1 MAISLKDTV
10 AVVGAGTMGA
20 GIAQVAA
27 AAGHEVLLFDSTN
40 DAAGRG
46 IDRIANGLSKL
57 VERGKYVEDDKTALL
72 ARIHV
77 VESLEQLATARIVI
91 EAIIE
96 NLDAKRELLVSLE
109 SLCGD
114 DTILATNTSSIS
126 VTAIGAA
133 LEHPRFLIGI
143 HFFNPAPV
151 MKLVE
156 IVSGMETDAAVAQDV
171 FDLAVAWK
179 KIPVHAR
186 STPGFIVNR
195 VARPFYGEALRLL
208 QEGAASVATIDAGL
222 RDCGGFRMGPFELMD
237 LIGIDVNFAVTQSI
251 YHGFYEDPRYRPSI
265 IQEEMVEGG
274 RHGKK
279 TGRGFY
285 RYDGSEAESAA
296 EAGSVEAPKS
306 VTLAGNLGTAQGLA
320 AAIKKAGLK
329 LEITDGPGVI
339 MIPGATL
346 ALSDGRSATSR
357 SVTDGLSDLVV
368 FDLARDYENC
378 PRIVLAVSEQADER
392 AMDSAAGFVQA
403 LGKTASFVED
413 VPGLIVMRTVC
424 MLSNEAVEAVMT
436 GVCSADDLDK
446 AMTLGV
452 NYPQGPLTWADE
464 IGLQQVLKVIDAL
477 ACNYCEDR
485 YRASTLLR
493 RKVAGGT
500 TLYG

>member
-1 MAISLKDTV
+1 MAISPKDMV
-10 AVVGAGTMGA
+10 GVVGAGTMGA

-27 AAGHEVLLFDSTN
+27 TAGHEVLLYDSI
-40 DAAGRG
+40 DGAAGRG
-46 IDRIANGLSKL
+46 IDRVASGLARL
-57 VERGKYVEDDKTALL
+57 IERGKYSEKDKTALL
-72 ARIHV
+72 ARIRI
-77 VESLEQLATARIVI
+77 VETLEQLAPARIVI

-96 NLDAKRELLVSLE
+96 NLDEKRELLVSLE

-133 LEHPRFLIGI
+133 LEHPRLLVGM

-156 IVSGMETDAAVAQDV
+156 IVSGLETDATIAQQV
-171 FDLAVAWK
+171 SDLATAWN

-208 QEGAASVATIDAGL
+208 QEGAASVATIDTAL

-274 RHGKK
+274 LHGKK

-296 EAGSVEAPKS
+296 EAGPAEAPKS
-306 VTLAGNLGTAQGLA
+306 VTLAGDLGAAEGLA
-320 AAIKKAGLK
+320 AVIGNAGLK
-329 LEITDGPGVI
+329 LERAEGLGVI

-346 ALSDGRSATSR
+346 ALSDGRSASSR

-368 FDLARDYENC
+368 FDLAGDFASC
-378 PRIVLAVSEQADER
+378 PRMVLAVSEQAGEKAR
-392 AMDSAAGFVQA
+392 NAAAGLVQA

-436 GVCSADDLDK
+436 GVCSAEDLDK

-452 NYPQGPLTWADE
+452 NYPQGPLAWADE
-464 IGLQQVLKVIDAL
+464 IGLPQVLKVIDAL
-477 ACNYCEDR
+477 ACHYCEDR
-485 YRASTLLR
+485 YRASALLR
-493 RKVAGGT
+493 RKVAAGIS
-500 TLYG
+500 LHD